1 MLRAVAALPNPAVP
15 AYAELNLRAGW
26 WVTTRTELWVAGH
39 DLLHDR
45 HPEFGPDV
53 PTRTEFERS
62 IRVGITIRT
71 PR

>member
-1 MLRAVAALPNPAVP
+1 MLRAVAALPNPSVP
-15 AYAELNLRAGW
+15 AYAELNVRAGW
-26 WVTTRTELWVAGH
+26 WVTTRTELWVAGQ

-45 HPEFGPDV
+45 HPEFGTDL

>member
-1 MLRAVAALPNPAVP
+1 MLRAVGALPNPVVP
-15 AYAELNLRAGW
+15 AYTELNLRAGW
-26 WVTTRTELWVAGH
+26 WMTSRAEIWVAAH

-45 HPEFGPDV
+45 HPEFGPDL

-62 IRVGITIRT
+62 VRVGITIRT

>member
-26 WVTTRTELWVAGH
+26 WMTPRTEIWVAGQ

-45 HPEFGPDV
+45 HPEFGADL

-62 IRVGITIRT
+62 VRVGLTFRT
-71 PR
+71 P